1 MVSAPSIKCPP
12 DTIILPGPPQPML
25 ENKSQEEQI
34 QELEGS
40 DDEDEDARSPSLA
53 LAGRAAAVGAT
64 NCKS

>member
-1 MVSAPSIKCPP
+1 
-12 DTIILPGPPQPML
+12 ML